1 MYGIPEPIR
10 VWNWHLQQMSY
21 YKAMV
26 SRKDLVRLRVLNM
39 FKNALDIVEKVAI
52 SRRSGLFKLTR
63 RINALLKKQIHVD
76 VPPER
81 LFGKSVGTTK
91 GKLDKVFFVA
101 THDRPEITVK
111 PIDPHEIV
119 QRMVFS
125 LQEERSEFLS
135 YYKKFRFAFP
145 ELSNTF
151 IDNIEETQRRILT
164 NVLTGKEAYEI
175 YHPYPFSLSGLY
187 EVTRTYCA

>member
-1 MYGIPEPIR
+1 
-10 VWNWHLQQMSY
+10 
-21 YKAMV
+21 
-26 SRKDLVRLRVLNM
+26 
-39 FKNALDIVEKVAI
+39 
-52 SRRSGLFKLTR
+52 
-63 RINALLKKQIHVD
+63 
-76 VPPER
+76 
-81 LFGKSVGTTK
+81 
-91 GKLDKVFFVA
+91 
-101 THDRPEITVK
+101 
-111 PIDPHEIV
+111 
-119 QRMVFS
+119 MVFS